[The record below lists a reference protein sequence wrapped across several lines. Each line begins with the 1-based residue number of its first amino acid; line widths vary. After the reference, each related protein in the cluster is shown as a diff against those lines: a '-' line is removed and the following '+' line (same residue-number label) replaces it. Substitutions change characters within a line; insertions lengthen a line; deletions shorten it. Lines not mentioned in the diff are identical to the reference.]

1 MPIYE
6 FKCGS
11 CSTKHETM
19 LPITAESETHE
30 CPYCHAEAK
39 KIICACSFTMVGAS
53 ASNGYSLA

>member
-1 MPIYE
+1 
-6 FKCGS
+6 
-11 CSTKHETM
+11 M